1 MSADTLINK
10 FRPETFDEV
19 IGHDSIVKAL
29 KLAVSKKNV
38 QTFLFTGPAGTG
50 KTTLARIVAS
60 EAGCKPEDLL
70 EIDAATNTGIE
81 DMRAVMEG
89 LLYQPLGGGAVKAV
103 IVDECHALSKQAMS
117 SLLKILEEPPSWVYW
132 FLCTTETGKVLATIK
147 QRTMHCD
154 LKPVPTKVLVEHLD
168 AIAAQENILKKGS
181 LRDDI
186 VGLCADEA
194 YGSVRQAISNLA
206 ICMGADTYEEA
217 ETLLQGAGAGP
228 AEAIDLARAL
238 LKGEG
243 WGTIRGIIGKL
254 KEANPETVRHVVRAY
269 MTTTALGA
277 KSEASAGKAIEIL
290 DSFSTPFYS
299 SDGISP
305 LVLACGRVVLS

>member
-19 IGHDSIVKAL
+19 IGHEPIVKAL
-29 KLAVSKKNV
+29 KLALGKKNV

-50 KTTLARIVAS
+50 KTTLARIVAT

-81 DMRAVMEG
+81 DMRSVMDG
-89 LLYQPLGGGAVKAV
+89 LTYQPLGGGAVKAV

-132 FLCTTETGKVLATIK
+132 FLCTTETGKVLTTIK
-147 QRTMHCD
+147 QRAMHCD
-154 LKPVPTKVLVEHLD
+154 LKPVPSKVLLEHLD

-243 WGTIRGIIGKL
+243 WGTIQGIIGKL
-254 KEANPETVRHVVRAY
+254 KETNPETVRHVVRAY
-269 MTTTALGA
+269 MMQVVLNSKNHNDIAKALSIMDA
-277 KSEASAGKAIEIL
+277 
-290 DSFSTPFYS
+290 FSVMFDKLPA
-299 SDGISP
+299 
-305 LVLACGRVVLS
+305 LVFACGKVYYENEE